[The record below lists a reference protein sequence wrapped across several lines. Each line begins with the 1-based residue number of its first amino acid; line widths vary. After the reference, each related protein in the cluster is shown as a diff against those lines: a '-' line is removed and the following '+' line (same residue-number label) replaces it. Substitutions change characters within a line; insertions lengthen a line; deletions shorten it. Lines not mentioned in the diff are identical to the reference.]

1 MGTSDAM
8 PGRDRLLDVVAWT
21 TEAGLRGL
29 AEDEL
34 LRGFCERATAAGIP
48 LARATLGI
56 DTLHPDL
63 AARIFYWRR
72 DGELPIS
79 ADFVRSDRENSQDLW
94 LKSPFHRLLSSGG
107 RQLRL
112 RVVETPPGEFPFI
125 DDCRA
130 LGMTDYV
137 AHVDPFGLA
146 GSIGEMD
153 CTFSSFATD
162 HSEGFADAHLDALR
176 RLVPG
181 LGLAMKSIAVM
192 RISHTL
198 VETYLGRDAGR
209 RVLSGRIRRGVADR
223 IGAALWF
230 SDLRDF
236 TRIADSASAE
246 HLIPFLNDYAE
257 AIITAIEGADGDVLK
272 LVGDGVLAIFTQEDP
287 AARSG
292 AALTAARQ
300 ARRGVAELNRPRAA
314 DGLPVT
320 DFYLGL
326 HVGEVFYGNIGSTA
340 RLDFTVVGPAV
351 NETSRIAALCRS
363 LDQPVLASSAF
374 FEQAGTA
381 RRALVSVGRY
391 ALRGVR
397 QPQELF
403 TLELGEN

>member
-1 MGTSDAM
+1 MADQTPS
-8 PGRDRLLDVVAWT
+8 RDRLLDVVAWT
-21 TEAGLRGL
+21 TEAGLLGL
-29 AEDEL
+29 AENEL
-34 LRGFCERATAAGIP
+34 LRGFCERIIALGIP

-63 AARIFYWRR
+63 AARIFYWHR
-72 DGELPIS
+72 DSEQPIS
-79 ADFVRSDRENSQDLW
+79 TDFVPSDRENAQDLW
-94 LKSPFHRLLSSGG
+94 LKSPFHRLLSSGKT
-107 RQLRL
+107 QLRL
-112 RVVETPPGEFPFI
+112 RVAETPRGEFPFV
-125 DDCRA
+125 DDCRE

-137 AHVDPFGLA
+137 AHVDRFGKA

-162 HSEGFADAHLDALR
+162 HPDGFSDAQLDALR
-176 RLVPG
+176 LLVPN
-181 LGLAMKSIAVM
+181 LGLALKSMAVM
-192 RISHTL
+192 RIAHTL
-198 VETYLGRDAGR
+198 VETYLGRDAGQ

-236 TRIADSASAE
+236 TRIAEKASAE
-246 HLIPFLNDYAE
+246 QLIPFLNDYAE
-257 AIITAIEGADGDVLK
+257 AIITAIDGAGGDVLK
-272 LVGDGVLAIFTQEDP
+272 LVGDGILAIFTQDDA

-292 AALTAARQ
+292 GAIAAARKARQRVAAL
-300 ARRGVAELNRPRAA
+300 NRKRAA
-314 DGLPVT
+314 DDLPVT

-363 LDQPVLASSAF
+363 LDQPVLASAAF
-374 FEQAGTA
+374 FDQAGAA
-381 RRALVSVGRY
+381 RRELVSVGRY

-403 TLELGEN
+403 TLERRETD